1 MFRFSGINYSESEND
16 VCGFFFFSV
25 SEREVV
31 SVHGVHDA
39 RASF

>member
-1 MFRFSGINYSESEND
+1 MK
-16 VCGFFFFSV
+16 VKMMCVVFFFFSV

>member
-1 MFRFSGINYSESEND
+1 MK
-16 VCGFFFFSV
+16 VKMMCVVVFFSV